1 MSEQPIP
8 GPPPVYAP
16 PPAKKSR
23 TGLIVALVVIGV
35 LVVIAVA
42 ALGILGL
49 RASSSDDEGSD
60 PTPVA
65 SEATAPGS
73 DVEMSGDLLEGD
85 GYSYALPDEW
95 QDITESV
102 LADNPGTTI
111 DSASAWGDTIA
122 SGKANLIVEHPSA
135 EGVTDLDDAR
145 EQLRAN
151 LEASFDAEIEDIDSR
166 DVDGVEMSGLHVL
179 RTNEGG
185 IEVDQTA
192 YIALI
197 DDSAYI
203 ITTSRRADE
212 DDSVEAIEAIY
223 DSWSWE

>member
-16 PPAKKSR
+16 PPARKSR
-23 TGLIVALVVIGV
+23 TGLVIALVAVGV
-35 LVVIAVA
+35 LVVVGLA
-42 ALGILGL
+42 ILGL
-49 RASSSDDEGSD
+49 VVAGGDDEASD
-60 PTPVA
+60 PTPAA
-65 SEATAPGS
+65 SGEATASGS

-85 GYSYALPDEW
+85 GYTYALPDEW

-111 DSASAWGDTIA
+111 DSASAWGETIA
-122 SGKANLIVEHPSA
+122 AGKANLIVEHPSA
-135 EGVTDLDDAR
+135 EGVTDLEDAR
-145 EQLRAN
+145 DQLRSN

-166 DVDGVEMSGLHVL
+166 EIDGVEMAGLHVL

-185 IEVDQTA
+185 VEVDQTA
-192 YIALI
+192 YITLI

-212 DDSVEAIEAIY
+212 DESVAAFDAIY
-223 DSWSWE
+223 DSWSWD

>member
-23 TGLIVALVVIGV
+23 TGLVIALVAVGV
-35 LVVIAVA
+35 LVVVGLA
-42 ALGILGL
+42 ILGL
-49 RASSSDDEGSD
+49 VVAGGDDEASD

-65 SEATAPGS
+65 SGEATASGS

-85 GYSYALPDEW
+85 GYTYALPEEW

-111 DSASAWGDTIA
+111 DSASAWGETIA
-122 SGKANLIVEHPSA
+122 AGKANLIVEHPSA
-135 EGVTDLDDAR
+135 DGVTDLEDAR
-145 EQLRAN
+145 DQLRGN

-166 DVDGVEMSGLHVL
+166 EIDGVEMAGLHVL

-185 IEVDQTA
+185 VEVDQTA
-192 YIALI
+192 YITLI

-212 DDSVEAIEAIY
+212 DESVAAFDAIY
-223 DSWSWE
+223 DSWSWD